1 MIHDETVDRTTDGT
15 GLLSQFSIAQLQQ
28 LDAGK
33 GQQIP
38 LLTQVVDLIDQR
50 AVLNIELKDS
60 ASAPL
65 VLALIEDY
73 VNRGWSLDNFIV
85 SSFFHHDL
93 HWLKQQ
99 YPALRIGVLSAG
111 VGMSYAVFAQ
121 ELSAYSINLCGES
134 INQQIIDD
142 AHQRQLK
149 VMVYTVNSA
158 SQCLALQAMGV
169 DGIFTDF
176 PSDMINLLA

>member
-1 MIHDETVDRTTDGT
+1 
-15 GLLSQFSIAQLQQ
+15 
-28 LDAGK
+28 
-33 GQQIP
+33 
-38 LLTQVVDLIDQR
+38 
-50 AVLNIELKDS
+50 
-60 ASAPL
+60 
-65 VLALIEDY
+65 
-73 VNRGWSLDNFIV
+73 
-85 SSFFHHDL
+85 
-93 HWLKQQ
+93 
-99 YPALRIGVLSAG
+99 
-111 VGMSYAVFAQ
+111 MSYAVFAQ